1 MVTEENRLNP
11 TVRNRIGRRS
21 RQKEANESIWAAVKK
36 MWALLSRS
44 ERKYVYLLMPL
55 ITVMAL
61 MQVVGVVSVGPF
73 LALVANPEIV
83 DRNSIL
89 SAVYDFLG
97 FESYRSFLL
106 FAGFGALGLLL
117 LSNAISA
124 FTEWSLL
131 RFSWR
136 LNHDLSKRILE
147 RYLHKPYV
155 FFLSNN
161 TSRLGKNLLS
171 EVKQVV
177 KGFVVSGM
185 KLVANGVVALFILGL
200 LVAVNPLL
208 ALMAFAT
215 LGGAYAVIFAFVRK
229 RLDVIGRRR
238 SYYDRE
244 RFKTANEALAGAK
257 EIKLLGKERSFLR
270 LYSTP
275 SKRYSHNM
283 ANHQAISTLP
293 RYALESV
300 AFGGMILIVIYLL
313 GTGQSTAR
321 VLTLLGLYAV
331 ASYRLMPALQ
341 QTFRSLTDLR
351 FSAPA
356 VDVIFE
362 DIEDANFLLP
372 PDRET
377 VRPIP
382 IQKSIELRNITYSY
396 PASNPVL
403 ENFSLKV
410 EANTSVALVGSTGS
424 GKTTTVDII
433 LGLLEPQAGSL
444 VVDGVEVT
452 SENLS
457 SWQANLGYVP
467 QDIFLADDTAAHNI
481 AFGVPPEKV
490 DMAAVE
496 RAAKLAN
503 IHEFIVNELPQGYET
518 ITGER
523 GARLSG
529 GQRQRLGIARAL
541 YHDPSVLVLDEAT
554 SALDGAT
561 EESIFRAVSEIGK
574 SKTVIMIA
582 HRLATVRDCD
592 VIYVLDSG
600 RVVTKGTYDDLLG
613 SNSEFRKLAKLNQ
626 TVDEGIVTAG

>member
-1 MVTEENRLNP
+1 MTGDERLNAAARP
-11 TVRNRIGRRS
+11 GMARATRRE
-21 RQKEANESIWAAVKK
+21 RANDSIWAAVRK

-44 ERKYVYLLMPL
+44 ERKHVYLLLPM

-73 LALVANPEIV
+73 LALVANPEV
-83 DRNSIL
+83 VETNSLL
-89 SAVYDFLG
+89 SSVYDMLG
-97 FESYRSFLL
+97 FQSYRSFLL

-117 LSNAISA
+117 LSNAISS

-171 EVKQVV
+171 EVKQLV

-200 LVAVNPLL
+200 LIAVNPLL
-208 ALMAFAT
+208 AVMAFAT
-215 LGGAYAVIFAFVRK
+215 LGGAYALIYAFVRK
-229 RLDVIGRRR
+229 RLDTIGKQR
-238 SYYDRE
+238 SHYDRE
-244 RFKTANEALAGAK
+244 RFKTANEALGGAK

-270 LYSTP
+270 LYSIP
-275 SKRYSHNM
+275 SKRYSRYM

-293 RYALESV
+293 RYGLESV

-313 GTGQSTAR
+313 GTGQGLTR

-341 QTFRSLTDLR
+341 QTFSSLTDLR

-356 VDVIFE
+356 VDLIYE
-362 DIEDANFLLP
+362 DIQDADFRLP
-372 PDRET
+372 PDRDT
-377 VRPIP
+377 VKPLPIER
-382 IQKSIELRNITYSY
+382 SIELRNVTYAY
-396 PASNPVL
+396 PASAPVL
-403 ENFSLKV
+403 RNFDLRA

-433 LGLLEPQAGSL
+433 LGLLEPQSGSL
-444 VVDGVEVT
+444 VVDGIEVT
-452 SENLS
+452 RENLPN
-457 SWQANLGYVP
+457 WQANLGYVP
-467 QDIFLADDTAAHNI
+467 QDIYLADDTIAHNI
-481 AFGVPPEKV
+481 AFGVLPEKV

-503 IHEFIVNELPQGYET
+503 IHDFIVNELPDAYET

-592 VIYVLDSG
+592 VIYVLDNGKVLS
-600 RVVTKGTYDDLLG
+600 KGSYDELLE
-613 SNSEFRKLAKLNQ
+613 SNPEFRRLAKLNE
-626 TVDEGIVTAG
+626 TVDERVVTAG